1 MTDNTTKPAEAAIPD
16 EGLLFHATVRTVR
29 EKSYLDFK
37 DDKPRY
43 AITLDAL
50 GFTAEITLDAPLPFH
65 SEFDVIIKPTK
76 L

>member
-29 EKSYLDFK
+29 EKYRFGAKEL
-37 DDKPRY
+37 PAY
-43 AITLDAL
+43 AATLDAL

-65 SEFDVIIKPTK
+65 SEFDVIVKPVK
-76 L
+76 P